1 MNLESSF
8 RYLDTV
14 KRSFLIGLALIGAG
28 SANAD
33 LVWNFQ
39 SADTRPGSVN
49 GIYAYYYPNPLDS
62 GSKKTPAHTA
72 TLWRDATGGTPK
84 AVLDF
89 VLDGEDYPSAGFGL
103 MFPEAKP
110 LDLREMKSVRLHLS
124 SSKPRHVVVSL
135 AVDIKEYRDAS
146 SKGISMGLDTLV
158 GPEGLDLEIPKS
170 QFLFPTWAND
180 DEYPTSL
187 EAAFAATFGIQVN
200 VSCENKLDEG
210 VCSNDSG
217 RLILDSLRIVGVGGA
232 WPTPANGIG
241 CFGDSSEV
249 SQFTA
254 TNPKKNGLGGWWY
267 AFTDANAGDTASR
280 GSSRILSAADTAKA
294 GTWRPDS
301 LGNRAFMRF
310 RLERLASYSGFMGL
324 ETQFGPTDDSGRTKP
339 YSLPDLASVG
349 FDVEYGDFPAE
360 LGGISFHVKK
370 AGRHFKGG
378 QEHQIRLPHDAKPKR
393 WCIDLSK
400 LEQPSWVKPQL
411 QFEPES
417 LLTMSWE
424 AKLQGVESSA
434 AGEFS
439 IRNVRIYRN
448 NGVGVRPVVR
458 GVRFFAKRETR
469 GVLIERLDA
478 RTSAVAT
485 LVDARGK
492 VLGRLELAEGARQGR
507 ILSTF
512 SGLGWIQVRDA
523 HGSQVVPVGL

>member
-8 RYLDTV
+8 RYLEAV
-14 KRSFLIGLALIGAG
+14 KRSFLIGLALVWAG

-49 GIYAYYYPNPLDS
+49 GIYAYYYPNPADS
-62 GSKKTPAHTA
+62 ASQKTPSHTA
-72 TLWRDATGGTPK
+72 SLWRDASGAAPK

-124 SSKPRHVVVSL
+124 SSEPRHVRVSL
-135 AVDIKEYRDAS
+135 AADIKEYREAS
-146 SKGISMGLDTLV
+146 SQGISMGLDTLV
-158 GPEGLDLEIPKS
+158 GPEGLDLEIQKA
-170 QFLFPTWAND
+170 QFLFPTWATEE
-180 DEYPTSL
+180 EYPTSL
-187 EAAFAATFGIQVN
+187 EAAFAATFGIQLN
-200 VSCENKLDEG
+200 VSCESRAPLG
-210 VCSNDSG
+210 VCANDSG

-232 WPTPANGIG
+232 WPTPANGTG

-249 SQFTA
+249 SQFLA
-254 TNPKKNGLGGWWY
+254 DNPKKNGLGGWWY

-280 GSSRILSAADTAKA
+280 GNSRILSAVDTTKA

-301 LGNRAFMRF
+301 IGDRAFMRF
-310 RLERLASYSGFMGL
+310 RLDRVASYSGFMGL
-324 ETQFGPTDDSGRTKP
+324 ETQFGPTDDSGRTQAHT
-339 YSLPDLASVG
+339 LPDLASVG
-349 FDVEYGDFPAE
+349 FDVEYGDFPSE

-411 QFEPES
+411 RFEPES

-434 AGEFS
+434 VGEFS

-448 NGVGVRPVVR
+448 NGVGVRHAVR
-458 GVRFFAKRETR
+458 GVRFFAKREAS
-469 GVLIERLDA
+469 GVRIERLDA
-478 RTSAVAT
+478 RNPAVAT
-485 LVDARGK
+485 LVDARGR
-492 VLGRLELAEGARQGR
+492 VLGRLELAAGMRQGT
-507 ILSTF
+507 ILSAFT
-512 SGLGWIQVRDA
+512 GLGWIHLRDA
-523 HGSQVVPVGL
+523 SGSQVVPVGL